1 MNILIKNI
9 DEIYTGVTDKNLTKN
24 CNIIIKNNSIYNITP
39 SLSSIKEKN
48 YDYIIDGKGKIALPG
63 FINTHTHAGMT
74 LLRGYADD
82 LPLHNWLQNKIWPF
96 EANLSKEEIYWG
108 SKLAILEMLSTGTT
122 TFTDMYIQMDIV
134 AKALE
139 ETGMRAVLTEGLIEK
154 NDGIEGLKSSL
165 NFCNKWWGQANGRIT
180 TMLAPHA
187 PYTCSK
193 KYLEQII
200 NLSEVHDLAINIHVA
215 ETKKEYEDSL
225 KGNDLSPI
233 SYLDSFG
240 FFERPVLAAHCV
252 YLSAGDIKILVEKNV
267 GVAYNPASNMK
278 LSSGIANIV
287 DMINSGVNVA
297 FGTDSVASNNNLD
310 LIEEARMGSYLQKVN
325 SNNPTVLNIDDL
337 FKMLT
342 YNGAKAL
349 GLKKVGKI
357 QKDFLADIVLVDTKN
372 STHFY
377 PHHNNLSNLFYS
389 GNGSDVN
396 TVIINGKIVYDN
408 NEFLTIDKEK
418 VYYEVEKI
426 IEKKAT

>member
-9 DEIYTGVTDKNLTKN
+9 DEIYTGVTDKNLAKN
-24 CNIIIKNNSIYNITP
+24 CNIVIKNNSIYNITP

-122 TFTDMYIQMDIV
+122 TFTDMYFQMDIV
-134 AKALE
+134 AKAVE

-154 NDGIEGLKSSL
+154 NDGIDGLKSSL
-165 NFCNKWWGQANGRIT
+165 NFCNKWRGQANGRIT

-200 NLSEVHDLAINIHVA
+200 KLSEEHGLAINIHVA

-225 KGNDLSPI
+225 KRNDLSPI

-252 YLSAGDIKILVEKNV
+252 YLSAEDIKILLEKNV

-287 DMINSGVNVA
+287 EMINSGVNVA

-325 SNNPTVLNIDDL
+325 SHNPTVLNIDDL

-372 STHFY
+372 HTHFY

-389 GNGSDVN
+389 GSGRDVN

-408 NEFLTIDKEK
+408 NEFLTIDKEE

-426 IEKKAT
+426 IKKKAT